1 LNLRGSS
8 VGWVYLLM
16 DLITVLIL
24 ALLVGASVAIYLR
37 IFRFIYVSGG
47 GKVVVDRFTRA
58 DAYLALGCIT
68 IFALQCL
75 QSLQAK
81 DRALPTT
88 IDTNLLVVV
97 QVGFWTFLIGTILLS
112 FFFRGMR
119 PSELFGFDRLG
130 FLKVFLWGAGLLLA
144 AFPLILASSA
154 VISSLM
160 HTDPQK
166 DSQPIMQLF
175 EHVADPNKRIPI
187 ILLAVVIAPLAE
199 EFVFRGF
206 LYGVLKRY
214 AGAVPALIFSG
225 ISFALIH
232 LHAPSLLPLFLLAC
246 VLTLAYELSGSLLVP
261 MGMHALFNSVTLV
274 GVFFTG
280 R

>member
-1 LNLRGSS
+1 
-8 VGWVYLLM
+8 M
-16 DLITVLIL
+16 DLVTGLIL

-47 GKVVVDRFTRA
+47 GKVVVDRFTRT
-58 DAYLALGCIT
+58 DAYLALGCVT

-75 QSLQAK
+75 QNLRAK
-81 DRALPTT
+81 DRVLPTT

-97 QVGFWTFLIGTILLS
+97 QLGFWTFLIGTILLS

-130 FLKVFLWGAGLLLA
+130 FLKVFLWGTGLLLA

-154 VISSLM
+154 VVSSLM

-166 DSQPIMQLF
+166 DSQPIMELF
-175 EHVADPNKRIPI
+175 EHVAEPSKRIPI

-206 LYGVLKRY
+206 LYGVLKQY

-232 LHAPSLLPLFLLAC
+232 LHLPSLLPLFLLAC
-246 VLTLAYELSGSLLVP
+246 VLTFAYELSGSLLVP
-261 MGMHALFNSVTLV
+261 MAIHALFNSVTLV

>member
-1 LNLRGSS
+1 
-8 VGWVYLLM
+8 M
-16 DLITVLIL
+16 DFLTLLIL

-47 GKVVVDRFTRA
+47 GKVVTDHFTRT
-58 DAYLALGCIT
+58 DSYLAFGCVI

-75 QSLQAK
+75 QSLHAK
-81 DRALPTT
+81 DRALPAT
-88 IDTNLLVVV
+88 INTNLLVVV
-97 QVGFWTFLIGTILLS
+97 QLGFWIFIIGTILLS
-112 FFFRGMR
+112 FLFRGMR
-119 PSELFGFDRLG
+119 PSELFGFDRLS
-130 FLKVFLWGAGLLLA
+130 FLKVFLSGAGLLIA

-154 VISSLM
+154 VVSSLM
-160 HTDPQK
+160 HADPQK

-175 EHVADPNKRIPI
+175 EHVAEPSKRIPI

-225 ISFALIH
+225 VSFALIH

-246 VLTLAYELSGSLLVP
+246 ALTLAYELSGSLLVP
-261 MGMHALFNSVTLV
+261 MAMHSLFNSVSLI
-274 GVFFTG
+274 GVFFAS

>member
-1 LNLRGSS
+1 
-8 VGWVYLLM
+8 M

-37 IFRFIYVSGG
+37 IFKFIYVSGG
-47 GKVVVDRFTRA
+47 GKVVADRFTRA
-58 DAYLALGCIT
+58 DVYLAFGCVT

-75 QSLQAK
+75 QSLQTK

-97 QVGFWTFLIGTILLS
+97 QVGFWTFIIGTILLS
-112 FFFRGMR
+112 FWFRGIHS
-119 PSELFGFDRLG
+119 SELFGFDCLG

-154 VISSLM
+154 LVSTLM
-160 HTDPQK
+160 HSDPQK

-175 EHVADPNKRIPI
+175 EHAAEPSKKIPI
-187 ILLAVVIAPLAE
+187 ILLAVVVAPLAE

-214 AGAVPALIFSG
+214 TGALPALIFTG

-232 LHAPSLLPLFLLAC
+232 LHVPSLLPLFLLAC

-261 MGMHALFNSVTLV
+261 MAMHALFNSVTLV
-274 GVFFTG
+274 GVFFSAT
-280 R
+280 

>member
-1 LNLRGSS
+1 
-8 VGWVYLLM
+8 M
-16 DLITVLIL
+16 DFITVLIL

-37 IFRFIYVSGG
+37 IFRLIYVSGG
-47 GKVVVDRFTRA
+47 GKVITDRFTRT
-58 DAYLALGCIT
+58 DGYLAFGCVT
-68 IFALQCL
+68 LFVVQGLQNL
-75 QSLQAK
+75 HVK
-81 DRALPTT
+81 DRVLPPT

-97 QVGFWTFLIGTILLS
+97 QMGFWIFIIGTILLS
-112 FFFRGMR
+112 FLFRGIQ

-154 VISSLM
+154 MVTSLM
-160 HTDPQK
+160 HADPQK

-175 EHVADPNKRIPI
+175 EHVTEPSKRIPI

-206 LYGVLKRY
+206 LYGVVKRY
-214 AGAVPALIFSG
+214 AGAVPALIFTG
-225 ISFALIH
+225 ITFALIH

-261 MGMHALFNSVTLV
+261 MAMHSLFNSVSLL
-274 GVFFTG
+274 GVFFAG